1 MRGERVLAW
10 GVEGADSSLPP
21 SPSLTL
27 VPRGRPPLLLEPGV
41 PDGLHGVLV
50 HGRQVGGAV
59 VGRLAGAA
67 AQNGDQRAARVRGER
82 HQLQHARVRV
92 NGEDGGG
99 RAAGR
104 GDVAL
109 GGSGNA
115 KRRVGSG
122 THAGGSAR
130 APGRRRHASH
140 PSHSSRFPTCWSI
153 MGKSSRSARAAARHP
168 PPRPAPAAR
177 RWPRP
182 RLPPRSRYGVHGAR
196 AGGRRPRE
204 RQARRRRR
212 AMAAPAAARGR
223 GAPAGPAPTP
233 GQGRACVGA
242 VERGGE
248 GAGGRSGGLGVGR
261 CWLRHAPSRTFDGA
275 TARLHAAR
283 AAARRASGARRAPAR
298 ERHSPWWK

>member
-153 MGKSSRSARAAARHP
+153 MGKSSRSARAGG
-168 PPRPAPAAR
+168 AP
-177 RWPRP
+177 
-182 RLPPRSRYGVHGAR
+182 
-196 AGGRRPRE
+196 
-204 RQARRRRR
+204 
-212 AMAAPAAARGR
+212 PAAAAGAGGAALASAEAAATKPVRCARCARGR
-223 GAPAGPAPTP
+223 AATAGAAGATPAASD
-233 GQGRACVGA
+233 GRACGRARPGGA
-242 VERGGE
+242 GRAGADPRAGARMCRGG
-248 GAGGRSGGLGVGR
+248 
-261 CWLRHAPSRTFDGA
+261 
-275 TARLHAAR
+275 
-283 AAARRASGARRAPAR
+283 
-298 ERHSPWWK
+298 